1 MAQIMIYI
9 VDDDPSVL
17 HWIRAVCDSVGLP
30 ALAFASA
37 HEFLEAFDASA
48 PGVLIT
54 DLRMPR
60 MSGLD
65 LQLRLQEMEVDMPV
79 IVLSA
84 HGEIAPAVRAMKLGA
99 IDFLEK
105 PCNAQDLL
113 DRVNAALSLADV
125 RHRMRARRREIS
137 ARLESL
143 TDRERETLDGVL
155 AGKANKVIA
164 ADLGISE
171 KTVEDRRAR
180 VMRKMGADS
189 VAELVRMVVESRP
202 PQVQPAEA

>member
-1 MAQIMIYI
+1 MASNKIYI

-17 HWIRAVCDSVGLP
+17 QWIRAVCDSVGLP
-30 ALAFASA
+30 AQAFSSA
-37 HEFLEAFDASA
+37 LEFLDTFDAAA

-65 LQLRLQEMEVDMPV
+65 LQQRLQEMGVDMPV

-113 DRVNAALSLADV
+113 DRINAALALSDV
-125 RHRMRARRREIS
+125 RHRMQSRRREILS
-137 ARLESL
+137 RLESL

-189 VAELVRMVVESRP
+189 VAELVRMVVE
-202 PQVQPAEA
+202 VQPQSAEA

>member
-1 MAQIMIYI
+1 MASNKIYI

-17 HWIRAVCDSVGLP
+17 QWIRAVCDSVGLP
-30 ALAFASA
+30 AQAFSSA
-37 HEFLEAFDASA
+37 LEFLDAFDAAS

-65 LQLRLQEMEVDMPV
+65 LQQRLQEMGVDMPV

-113 DRVNAALSLADV
+113 DRINAALSLSDV
-125 RHRMRARRREIS
+125 RHRMQSRRREILG
-137 ARLESL
+137 RLESL

-180 VMRKMGADS
+180 VMRKMEADS
-189 VAELVRMVVESRP
+189 VAELVRMVVE
-202 PQVQPAEA
+202 VQPQSAES